1 MTLQVLHLVPQEAL
15 PQVPLEAPM
24 VGNIRPGLLLGRQVV
39 TDIHLVAR
47 NIHLDPR
54 RVVANLR
61 LPIKTKADPSLPAQ
75 AAVIDL

>member
-15 PQVPLEAPM
+15 PQVLLEAPM
-24 VGNIRPGLLLGRQVV
+24 VGNIRPGLLLGRTVV
-39 TDIHLVAR
+39 TDTRLVVR
-47 NIHLDPR
+47 NIHLDPH

-61 LPIKTKADPSLPAQ
+61 LLIRPKADPSLPDQ